1 MEDLAEVQAEYTMDE
16 GYANLMVH
24 LMNKASERGDRYI
37 LCPDCTHLEASGK
50 GMELNAVC
58 TNAAARK
65 DSASEPWGDD
75 TKFVCC
81 SVNQITRNKTEAE
94 VEPLIR
100 ILTLMLQNKQA
111 GRPLWEG
118 LK

>member
-1 MEDLAEVQAEYTMDE
+1 MDE

-50 GMELNAVC
+50 ELNAVC
-58 TNAAARK
+58 SNAATRN

-94 VEPLIR
+94 VEPQIR
-100 ILTLMLQNKQA
+100 IRVDVRDVMLHKLNASAADWPTPMTAKHA
-111 GRPLWEG
+111 DDG
-118 LK
+118 